1 MASARMDYDVLVVMT
16 ELVTNAVRYAP
27 GSVEVG
33 LTAGPGA
40 IVLSVTDSSD
50 DPPRK
55 RAADIHGGRGLIVI
69 EQLANRWGV
78 RFLPGGG
85 KTVWCQ
91 FDLPALAGGRT
102 PPESRGAV
110 RASPKGTRAEVPV
123 PRKRLAADMAALE
136 QATCWMTSAR
146 SLARLT
152 VRCRWECS
160 VSGCPLLHWCGSL
173 RSADPPAPPLGGS
186 GSRGVCFA

>member
-1 MASARMDYDVLVVMT
+1 MPESDACVALAPPLDGLSGLRLWAQTWLDQHGLGPEDYDVLVVMT
-16 ELVTNAVRYAP
+16 ELVTNAIRYAP
-27 GSVEVG
+27 GSVEVE

-91 FDLPALAGGRT
+91 FDLPLSLWRT

-110 RASPKGTRAEVPV
+110 RASPKEHAQRCRYRAN
-123 PRKRLAADMAALE
+123 A
-136 QATCWMTSAR
+136 W
-146 SLARLT
+146 RLT
-152 VRCRWECS
+152 WPPWNR
-160 VSGCPLLHWCGSL
+160 PLV
-173 RSADPPAPPLGGS
+173 D
-186 GSRGVCFA
+186 